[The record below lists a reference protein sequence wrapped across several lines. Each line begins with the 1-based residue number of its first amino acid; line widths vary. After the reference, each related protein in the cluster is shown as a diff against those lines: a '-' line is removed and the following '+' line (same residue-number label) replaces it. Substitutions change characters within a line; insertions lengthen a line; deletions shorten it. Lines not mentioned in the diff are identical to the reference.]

1 MIILML
7 LVSLVCLVG
16 YLLYL
21 IIPTIKF
28 YLSLGIKHINP
39 FIDESLDIPGYE
51 PAIMSYLVNFQKI
64 GRREICSTL
73 FDLIARKEI
82 TIELVKGLVNDN
94 VGEYKLVLVNDD
106 KDRLNSYERILVDYL
121 FEHRKTVT
129 QRFLSEKLYK
139 SNLDEITMNSFLK
152 AVQKE
157 AKKKDFFSKREAR
170 IKARVYKVVNKIV
183 TVIASVASGL
193 FAMSLQL
200 LEGIGDAGLDE
211 GGEFILIIILGLMA
225 FAGLFWIIKFL
236 ISFAYNITC
245 YYNDFS
251 ERGNEDYK
259 RWLGFK
265 RYLKKWSSLTDQPI
279 MSVIIWQ
286 KYYAY
291 SIGLK
296 VNKKFFKQMKM
307 MRIMDNSIDIG
318 LFETFNN
325 IVSCIGT
332 STKKIKSISIDEHG
346 GSHVDY

>member
-1 MIILML
+1 MIILL
-7 LVSLVCLVG
+7 LSVSLLFLVG

-21 IIPTIKF
+21 IIPTITF
-28 YLSLGIKHINP
+28 YLRLGIRHINP
-39 FIDESLDIPGYE
+39 FIDESVDIPDYE
-51 PAIMSYLVNFQKI
+51 PAIMTYLVNFQKI

-82 TIELVKGLVNDN
+82 TVELVKGLVNDN

-106 KDRLNSYERILVDYL
+106 KNRLNSYEKILVDYL
-121 FEHRKTVT
+121 FENRKTVT
-129 QRFLSEKLYK
+129 QKFLSEKLYK
-139 SNLDEITMNSFLK
+139 KKLDEIVYNSFLK
-152 AVQKE
+152 AVQAE
-157 AKKKDFFSKREAR
+157 AKKKDFFSTKQAK
-170 IKARVYKVVNKIV
+170 IKARIYKVVNKIV

-193 FAMSLQL
+193 FALSLEM
-200 LEGIGDAGLDE
+200 LEAVDDADVA
-211 GGEFILIIILGLMA
+211 IIILGLMVI
-225 FAGLFWIIKFL
+225 AGLFWVIKFL

-245 YYNDFS
+245 YYNNFS

-279 MSVIIWQ
+279 MSVLIWQ

-296 VNKKFFKQMKM
+296 VNKKFFKQMKKM
-307 MRIMDNSIDIG
+307 KIMDNSIDIG

-332 STKKIKSISIDEHG
+332 STKKIKSISIDEYG